1 MMSITIITKLLNRT
15 VSFSFAKRV
24 REMEGKEGAGLSLSG
39 SLSRSLS
46 PFLSQALFFSVSLS
60 LFLVGTIVSLDLS
73 PSLLLFSL
81 IKTQRR
87 VQRWCEMLRRYAA
100 QIDGTA

>member
-1 MMSITIITKLLNRT
+1 MKRT

-24 REMEGKEGAGLSLSG
+24 YEMKGTEGTGLSLSG

-46 PFLSQALFFSVSLS
+46 PFLSQALFFSLSLS
-60 LFLVGTIVSLDLS
+60 LFLVGPSVSLDLS
-73 PSLLLFSL
+73 PSLFLFSL

-87 VQRWCEMLRRYAA
+87 VQPWCEMLRRYAA
-100 QIDGTA
+100 QIAGIA